1 MGALNEHLGADRMP
15 GMGPVIEQETFTP
28 FLKDQ
33 SFIVRRGVVIE
44 KDSEDA
50 GHTGKETKLRPGC
63 VVVRIETGANKGKYV
78 PVDHASA
85 PVAASV
91 QQAGIL
97 ENVVSMRKRDGT
109 DDVEDQHALIVI
121 GGVIDQDEI
130 ILVDALYIEEVK
142 AALPLCHF
150 ILDPA

>member
-1 MGALNEHLGADRMP
+1 MNPHLGQDRMP
-15 GMGPVIEQETFTP
+15 GPGPTIEQETFEP

-33 SFIVRRGVVIE
+33 TFIVRRGVVIE

-50 GHTGKETKLRPGC
+50 GHTDLEHKLRPGC

-97 ENVVSMRKRDGT
+97 EGVVNMRKKDGT
-109 DDVEDQHALIVI
+109 DNVEDQHALIVI
-121 GGVIDQDEI
+121 GGVIDQDRI
-130 ILVDALYIEEVK
+130 ILVDATYIEEVK

-150 ILDPA
+150 ILDPV

>member
-1 MGALNEHLGADRMP
+1 MGAYNENLGADRMP
-15 GMGPVIEQETFTP
+15 GMGPTIEQETFEP

-33 SFIVRRGVVIE
+33 SFIIRRGVVIE

-50 GHTGKETKLRPGC
+50 GHTGKETKLRPGV
-63 VVVRIETGANKGKYV
+63 VVVRVETGANAGKYV
-78 PVDHASA
+78 PVDHADA
-85 PVAASV
+85 PIAASV

-97 ENVVSMRKRDGT
+97 EGVVNMRKRDGS

-121 GGVIDQDEI
+121 GGVIDEDLI
-130 ILVDALYIEEVK
+130 HLVTGTYIEEVK

-150 ILDPA
+150 IKDPA